1 MTTDTLHDS
10 GKTPLPRSAT
20 DPIRTVT
27 RDTFDALVSNGKGPL
42 VVEFMSYGCGHC
54 RVLEPI
60 LQEVA
65 KSLISKVTIFRVNV
79 GVERELAAT
88 FEIQGTPTLIM
99 VLDGSEV
106 GRVEGPRPTTAGI
119 EGAIAQAFGR

>member
-1 MTTDTLHDS
+1 MTTDTLDDAE
-10 GKTPLPRSAT
+10 KPPRGGTAS
-20 DPIRTVT
+20 DPIRSVT
-27 RDTFDALVSNGKGPL
+27 SETFDALVSNGKGPL

-65 KSLISKVTIFRVNV
+65 RSMISEVTLFRVNV
-79 GVERELAAT
+79 GLERELAAA

-99 VLDGSEV
+99 VLDGTEV
-106 GRVEGPRPTTAGI
+106 GRVEGPQPTMAGI
-119 EGAIAQAFGR
+119 EAAITQSFGR